1 MQYNIETSVFVGDPE
16 YAEEKAIEL
25 ESNLRTILDSPE
37 SIQSNMGVFDS
48 DTDGLINEIL
58 EWLDLQRNVIAL
70 QHDFNDDKIEEDYN
84 VLLNSLKYA
93 YIDVVE
99 NEDTIDIEIGGECT
113 LEYL

>member
-1 MQYNIETSVFVGDPE
+1 MHYKIETSVFVGDPE
-16 YAEEKAIEL
+16 YTEEKAIEL

-70 QHDFNDDKIEEDYN
+70 QHDFNEDKIEEDYN
-84 VLLNSLKYA
+84 ILLNSLKYA